1 MARLLPSLLLGLA
14 GAVAGVGAGARA
26 ESPPSEPDDEGRT
39 APSLDVPGPP
49 SEPGLSH
56 AGTVFDLEY
65 TVAGIAPTDVLSYAP
80 IAGEQAYAYA
90 GRLAVETPLEL
101 RTWYL
106 GIAAGLAAASVP
118 AGTAP
123 GSGGHAFVPSNPELW
138 VRGLWSSRLGL
149 SAGGSLGLVIPLPRK
164 FDAVEGEVVRTL
176 RAVHPRDY
184 PTFQDLTLT
193 LRPSFV
199 VRHVVGPLTLQAR
212 QGLDLAVVTRDP
224 VGREHR
230 IELGGV
236 GGLFA
241 SVRVVDA
248 LSLALD
254 HAEVY
259 ALSADVSSP
268 ECPAPCDAQ
277 RFGLTLAPVV
287 RLHSRWVSPALS
299 VLVPLTTPLGGE
311 AASYV
316 AARLDLQI
324 VAPWGLADLW

>member
-1 MARLLPSLLLGLA
+1 MARLRPSLVLGLA
-14 GAVAGVGAGARA
+14 AAVAWAGVEARA
-26 ESPPSEPDDEGRT
+26 EPPPA
-39 APSLDVPGPP
+39 APEDASRSAPQLDVPGPP

-56 AGTVFDLEY
+56 TGTVFDLEY
-65 TVAGIAPTDVLSYAP
+65 TAAGITPTDVLSYAP
-80 IAGEQAYAYA
+80 IAGERAFAYA

-106 GIAAGLAAASVP
+106 GLAAGLAAASVP

-138 VRGLWSSRLGL
+138 VRGLWSNRLGL

-164 FDAVEGEVVRTL
+164 FGAVASEVVRTL
-176 RAVHPRDY
+176 RAVHPSDY

-199 VRHVVGPLTLQAR
+199 VRHVVGPLTLQGR

-230 IELGGV
+230 VELGGV
-236 GGLFA
+236 GSLFA
-241 SVRVVDA
+241 SVAVVDE
-248 LSLALD
+248 LSLGLEL
-254 HAEVY
+254 AEVY

-277 RFGLTLAPVV
+277 RFGVTLAPIV
-287 RLHSRWVSPALS
+287 RVHSRWVSPALS
-299 VLVPLTTPLGGE
+299 LLVPLMTPLGGE
-311 AASYV
+311 AASYL
-316 AARLDLQI
+316 AARLDLQV